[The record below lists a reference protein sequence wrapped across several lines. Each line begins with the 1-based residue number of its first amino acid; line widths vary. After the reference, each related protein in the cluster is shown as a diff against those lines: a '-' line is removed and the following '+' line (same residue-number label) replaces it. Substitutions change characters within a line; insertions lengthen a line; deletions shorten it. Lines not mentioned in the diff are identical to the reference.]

1 MNPIDILIKYW
12 GHTIFRPKQEL
23 IIDNVLNQQ
32 DVLALL
38 PTGGGKSVC
47 YQIPALI
54 KEGVCIVI
62 SPLISLMQD
71 QTKHL
76 KSKGIKSISISSSMS
91 YSQTDTALTNCIY
104 GGVKFLFL
112 SPEKLKNNLV
122 ISRVKEMTINLITID
137 EAHCIS
143 EWGHDFRPT
152 YKKISEFREILPDVS
167 ILALT
172 ATANYN
178 VIDDIQKS
186 LKFNSSNII
195 KSSLIRPKLSY
206 VVDDIIDKRKRLI
219 KLLNKIK
226 SSVIIYVDT
235 RRKSEEISL
244 YLNNEGF
251 TSSFYHAGVHPDER
265 TKRQL
270 SWSNNETRIIVATNS
285 FGMGID
291 KPDVKLVVHMHMP
304 SSIESYFQEAGRA
317 GRNGETSFSFL
328 LANKN
333 DITKQENLLQ
343 TKYPDIDDVI
353 NIYQNISS
361 YLQIA
366 VGDNIQEYLAF
377 DIEKFAKRYGH
388 STLQVYYSIKYLE
401 KEELLKFSDESFSN
415 SRFKFIKTNN
425 ELYKFQISN
434 RYFDSFI
441 RVLLRTYSNA
451 YNNFVAVDIISLAK
465 KTNSNIDKILILFNK
480 LKELEIIDF
489 QEENNDPKIEYL
501 RDRLDLNINYFNKDK
516 LESRKSFDSKKLNS
530 ISSYI
535 LNKSL
540 CRSSMLLEYF
550 GEIIDEDCGVC
561 DVCVIKKRNSI

>member
-71 QTKHL
+71 QIKHL
-76 KSKGIKSISISSSMS
+76 KSKGIKSISVSSSMS

-143 EWGHDFRPT
+143 EWGHNFRPA
-152 YKKISEFREILPDVS
+152 YRKISEFREILPDVS

-195 KSSLIRPKLSY
+195 KSSLTRPKLSY

-251 TSSFYHAGVHPDER
+251 TSTFYHAGVHPDER

-343 TKYPDIDDVI
+343 TKYPDIDYVI

-465 KTNSNIDKILILFNK
+465 KTNSNTDKILILFNK

-516 LESRKSFDSKKLNS
+516 LESLKSFDSKKLNS

-540 CRSSMLLEYF
+540 CRGSMLLEYF

-561 DVCVIKKRNSI
+561 DICVIKKRNSI

>member
-143 EWGHDFRPT
+143 EWGHDFRPA

-251 TSSFYHAGVHPDER
+251 TSSFYHAGVHPDDR

-317 GRNGETSFSFL
+317 GRNGETAFSFL

-343 TKYPDIDDVI
+343 TKYPDIDYVI

-465 KTNSNIDKILILFNK
+465 KTNSNTDNILILFNK

-540 CRSSMLLEYF
+540 CRSSMLLKYF

-561 DVCVIKKRNSI
+561 DVCIIKKRNSI

>member
-12 GHTIFRPKQEL
+12 GYTKFRPNQEL
-23 IIDNVLNQQ
+23 IIDKVIKQQ

-38 PTGGGKSVC
+38 PTGGGKTVC

-71 QTKHL
+71 QVKHL
-76 KSKGIKSISISSSMS
+76 KSKGIKCVSISNSMS

-104 GGVKFLFL
+104 GGIKFLFL

-122 ISRVKEMTINLITID
+122 ISRIKEMTINLITID

-143 EWGHDFRPT
+143 EWGHNFRPA
-152 YKKISEFREILPDVS
+152 YRKISEFRKILPDVS

-172 ATANYN
+172 ATANSN
-178 VIDDIQKS
+178 VIDDIQKT

-206 VVDDIIDKRKRLI
+206 VVDDILDKRKRLI

-235 RRKSEEISL
+235 RRKTEEISL

-251 TSSFYHAGVHPDER
+251 TSSFYHAGVHPDDR
-265 TKRQL
+265 AKRQL
-270 SWSNNETRIIVATNS
+270 SWSNNEIRIIVATNS

-291 KPDVKLVVHMHMP
+291 KPDVKLVVHMYMP

-317 GRNGETSFSFL
+317 GRNGETAFSFL

-343 TKYPDIDDVI
+343 TKYPDIKDII

-366 VGDNIQEYLAF
+366 VGDNIEEYLAF

-388 STLQVYYSIKYLE
+388 STLEVYYSIKCLE
-401 KEELLKFSDESFSN
+401 KEELLKFSDESFST
-415 SRFKFIKTNN
+415 SRFKFIRTNN

-441 RVLLRTYSNA
+441 KVLLRTYNNA
-451 YNNFVAVDIISLAK
+451 FNNFVNVDIISLAK
-465 KTNSNIDKILILFNK
+465 KTNSSTGNILTLFIK
-480 LKELEIIDF
+480 LKELEIINF
-489 QEENNDPKIEYL
+489 QEENNDPKIKYL
-501 RDRLDLNINYFNKDK
+501 RERLDLNINFFNKDNIEK
-516 LESRKSFDSKKLNS
+516 RKYFDTKKLKS
-530 ISSYI
+530 ISTYT
-535 LNKSL
+535 LNKTL
-540 CRSSMLLEYF
+540 CRSSILLEYF
-550 GEIIDEDCGVC
+550 GEFIDKDCGVC
-561 DVCVIKKRNSI
+561 DVCIIKKRNSI

>member
-12 GHTIFRPKQEL
+12 GYTKFRPNQEL
-23 IIDNVLNQQ
+23 IIDKVIKQQ

-38 PTGGGKSVC
+38 PTGGGKTVC

-71 QTKHL
+71 QVKHL
-76 KSKGIKSISISSSMS
+76 KSKGIKSVSISNSMS

-104 GGVKFLFL
+104 GGIKFLFL

-122 ISRVKEMTINLITID
+122 ISRIKEMTINLITID

-143 EWGHDFRPT
+143 EWGHNFRPA
-152 YKKISEFREILPDVS
+152 YRKISEFRKILPDVS

-172 ATANYN
+172 ATANSN
-178 VIDDIQKS
+178 VIDDIQKT

-206 VVDDIIDKRKRLI
+206 VVDDILDKRKRLI

-235 RRKSEEISL
+235 RRKTEEISL

-251 TSSFYHAGVHPDER
+251 TSSFYHAGVHPDDR
-265 TKRQL
+265 AKRQL
-270 SWSNNETRIIVATNS
+270 SWSNNEIRIIVATNS

-291 KPDVKLVVHMHMP
+291 KPDVKLVVHMYMP

-317 GRNGETSFSFL
+317 GRNGETAFSFL

-343 TKYPDIDDVI
+343 TKYPDIKDII

-366 VGDNIQEYLAF
+366 VGDNIEEYLAF

-388 STLQVYYSIKYLE
+388 STLEVYYSIKCLE
-401 KEELLKFSDESFSN
+401 KEELLKFSDESFST
-415 SRFKFIKTNN
+415 SRFKFIRTNN

-441 RVLLRTYSNA
+441 KVLLRTYNNA
-451 YNNFVAVDIISLAK
+451 FNNFVNVDIISLAK
-465 KTNSNIDKILILFNK
+465 KTNSSTGNILTLFIK
-480 LKELEIIDF
+480 LKELEIINF
-489 QEENNDPKIEYL
+489 QEENNDPKIKYL
-501 RDRLDLNINYFNKDK
+501 RERLDLNINFFNKDNI
-516 LESRKSFDSKKLNS
+516 ENRKYFDTKKLKS
-530 ISSYI
+530 ISTYT
-535 LNKSL
+535 LNKTL
-540 CRSSMLLEYF
+540 CRSSILLEYF
-550 GEIIDEDCGVC
+550 GEFIDKDCGVC
-561 DVCVIKKRNSI
+561 DVCIIKKRNSI

>member
-143 EWGHDFRPT
+143 EWGHDFRPA

-317 GRNGETSFSFL
+317 GRNGETAFSFL

-465 KTNSNIDKILILFNK
+465 KTNSNTDKILILFNK

>member
-12 GHTIFRPKQEL
+12 GHTKFRSKQEL
-23 IIDNVLNQQ
+23 IIDNVLNQK

-71 QTKHL
+71 QVKHL
-76 KSKGIKSISISSSMS
+76 KSKCIKSVSISSSMS

-104 GGVKFLFL
+104 GGIKFLFL

-122 ISRVKEMTINLITID
+122 ISRIKEMTINLIAID

-143 EWGHDFRPT
+143 EWGHNFRPA
-152 YKKISEFREILPDVS
+152 YRKISEFREILPDVS

-172 ATANYN
+172 ATANSN
-178 VIDDIQKS
+178 VIDDIQKT

-251 TSSFYHAGVHPDER
+251 TSSFYHAGVHPDDR

-317 GRNGETSFSFL
+317 GRNGETAFSFL

-343 TKYPDIDDVI
+343 TKYPDIKDII

-366 VGDNIQEYLAF
+366 VGDNIEEYLAF

-401 KEELLKFSDESFSN
+401 KEELLKFSDENFSK

-451 YNNFVAVDIISLAK
+451 FNNFVTVDIISLAK
-465 KTNSNIDKILILFNK
+465 KTNSNTDNILILFNK

-501 RDRLDLNINYFNKDK
+501 RERLDLNINFFNKDK
-516 LESRKSFDSKKLNS
+516 LESWKYFDTKKLNF

-540 CRSSMLLEYF
+540 CRSSMLLKYF

-561 DVCVIKKRNSI
+561 DVCIIKKRNSI

>member
-143 EWGHDFRPT
+143 EWGHDFRPA

-343 TKYPDIDDVI
+343 TKYPDIDYVI

-465 KTNSNIDKILILFNK
+465 KTNSNTDKILILFNK

>member
-12 GHTIFRPKQEL
+12 GYTKFRPNQEL
-23 IIDNVLNQQ
+23 IIDKVIKQQ

-38 PTGGGKSVC
+38 PTGGGKTVC

-71 QTKHL
+71 QVKHL
-76 KSKGIKSISISSSMS
+76 KSKGIKSVSISNSMS

-104 GGVKFLFL
+104 GGIKFLFL

-122 ISRVKEMTINLITID
+122 VSRIKEMTINLITID

-143 EWGHDFRPT
+143 EWGHNFRPA
-152 YKKISEFREILPDVS
+152 YRKISEFRKILPDVS

-172 ATANYN
+172 ATANSN
-178 VIDDIQKS
+178 VIDDIQKT

-206 VVDDIIDKRKRLI
+206 VVDDILDKRKRLI

-235 RRKSEEISL
+235 RRKTEEISL

-251 TSSFYHAGVHPDER
+251 TSSFYHAGVHPDDR
-265 TKRQL
+265 AKRQL
-270 SWSNNETRIIVATNS
+270 SWSNNEIRIIVATNS

-291 KPDVKLVVHMHMP
+291 KPDVKLVVHMYMP

-317 GRNGETSFSFL
+317 GRNGETAFSFL

-343 TKYPDIDDVI
+343 TKYPDIKDII

-366 VGDNIQEYLAF
+366 VGDNIEEYLAF

-388 STLQVYYSIKYLE
+388 STLEVYYSIKCLE
-401 KEELLKFSDESFSN
+401 KEELLKFSDESFST
-415 SRFKFIKTNN
+415 SRFKFIRTNN

-441 RVLLRTYSNA
+441 KVLLRTYNNA
-451 YNNFVAVDIISLAK
+451 FNNFVNVDIISLAK
-465 KTNSNIDKILILFNK
+465 KTNSSTGNILTLFIK
-480 LKELEIIDF
+480 LKELEIINF
-489 QEENNDPKIEYL
+489 QEENNDPKIKYL
-501 RDRLDLNINYFNKDK
+501 RERLDLNINFFNKDNI
-516 LESRKSFDSKKLNS
+516 ENRKYFDTKKLKS
-530 ISSYI
+530 ISTYT
-535 LNKSL
+535 LNKTL
-540 CRSSMLLEYF
+540 CRSSILLEYF
-550 GEIIDEDCGVC
+550 GEFIDKDCGVC
-561 DVCVIKKRNSI
+561 DVCIIKKRNSI

>member
-12 GHTIFRPKQEL
+12 GHTKFRSKQEL
-23 IIDNVLNQQ
+23 IIDNVLNQK

-71 QTKHL
+71 QVKHL
-76 KSKGIKSISISSSMS
+76 KSKGIKSVSISSSMS

-104 GGVKFLFL
+104 GGIKFLFL

-122 ISRVKEMTINLITID
+122 ISRIKEMTINLIAID

-143 EWGHDFRPT
+143 EWGHNFRPA
-152 YKKISEFREILPDVS
+152 YRKISEFREILPDVS

-172 ATANYN
+172 ATANSN
-178 VIDDIQKS
+178 VIDDIQKT

-206 VVDDIIDKRKRLI
+206 VVDDIIDKKKRLI

-251 TSSFYHAGVHPDER
+251 TSSFYHAGVHPDDR

-304 SSIESYFQEAGRA
+304 SSIESYF
-317 GRNGETSFSFL
+317 
-328 LANKN
+328 
-333 DITKQENLLQ
+333 
-343 TKYPDIDDVI
+343 
-353 NIYQNISS
+353 
-361 YLQIA
+361 
-366 VGDNIQEYLAF
+366 
-377 DIEKFAKRYGH
+377 
-388 STLQVYYSIKYLE
+388 
-401 KEELLKFSDESFSN
+401 
-415 SRFKFIKTNN
+415 
-425 ELYKFQISN
+425 
-434 RYFDSFI
+434 
-441 RVLLRTYSNA
+441 
-451 YNNFVAVDIISLAK
+451 
-465 KTNSNIDKILILFNK
+465 
-480 LKELEIIDF
+480 
-489 QEENNDPKIEYL
+489 
-501 RDRLDLNINYFNKDK
+501 
-516 LESRKSFDSKKLNS
+516 
-530 ISSYI
+530 
-535 LNKSL
+535 
-540 CRSSMLLEYF
+540 
-550 GEIIDEDCGVC
+550 
-561 DVCVIKKRNSI
+561 

>member
-143 EWGHDFRPT
+143 EWGHDFRPA

-291 KPDVKLVVHMHMP
+291 KSDVKLVVHMHMP

-465 KTNSNIDKILILFNK
+465 KTNSNTDKILILFNK